1 MGSCNF
7 KSDENSAR
15 TTNFSH
21 SSPCKVFKILYKIG
35 RGGFGR
41 VYKIQHRK
49 SKSYFALKEM
59 EKVRIISR
67 HSVASIINERFLLSN
82 LRHSFIVN
90 MHCAYQDLHKLY
102 LILDYKEGG
111 DLRYHLSKY
120 KSFNEYQTKF
130 LIACLLVG
138 VEYLHSKNVIHR
150 DLKPEN
156 LVLDGRGYLHITDF
170 GVARLWHEDNQNET
184 SGTPGYMAPEVLFR
198 KNHNKT
204 ADYFAIGVITYELMI
219 GARPYTG
226 SNRREIRDSVLEK
239 QIKIKEPDLPVGWS
253 TDVIDFINKLLQ
265 RKPENRLGNNGIHEI
280 KGHSWLKDVKWNQI
294 LSKEVISP
302 FIPTGKDH
310 FDSKII
316 NTNWN
321 DDLEKINLY
330 SESIQNLFESYT
342 CNLSRVQ
349 SFGCKVL
356 NDFKIRPDC

>member
-1 MGSCNF
+1 
-7 KSDENSAR
+7 
-15 TTNFSH
+15 
-21 SSPCKVFKILYKIG
+21 
-35 RGGFGR
+35 
-41 VYKIQHRK
+41 
-49 SKSYFALKEM
+49 
-59 EKVRIISR
+59 
-67 HSVASIINERFLLSN
+67 
-82 LRHSFIVN
+82 
-90 MHCAYQDLHKLY
+90 
-102 LILDYKEGG
+102 
-111 DLRYHLSKY
+111 
-120 KSFNEYQTKF
+120 
-130 LIACLLVG
+130 
-138 VEYLHSKNVIHR
+138 
-150 DLKPEN
+150 
-156 LVLDGRGYLHITDF
+156 
-170 GVARLWHEDNQNET
+170 
-184 SGTPGYMAPEVLFR
+184 
-198 KNHNKT
+198 
-204 ADYFAIGVITYELMI
+204 MI